1 MNKKKV
7 YLGIFV
13 LILLIVIGIVLS
25 NLTIEKSGD
34 MTAEITPGEE
44 ITEEQ
49 ERQTIVSLYYTN
61 TETNTLMP
69 EAKVIDAKELLEN
82 PYVALVNYLIKPA
95 KGEKLKSSIPENT
108 SVISGSL
115 EGDVVTINLSSEFI
129 EGNKENADAIKLSIY
144 SIVNTLTELN
154 EVNSVKFLING
165 EENKAVEG
173 TDIKFDKPFTRL
185 EVTT

>member
-7 YLGIFV
+7 YLGVFV
-13 LILLIVIGIVLS
+13 LILLIAVGVLLS
-25 NLTIEKSGD
+25 NLTVENTGEQ
-34 MTAEITPGEE
+34 TAEITPGEE
-44 ITEEQ
+44 MTEEQ

-82 PYVALVNYLIKPA
+82 PYTALVNYLIKPA

-115 EGDVVTINLSSEFI
+115 EGDIVTINLSKEFI
-129 EGNKENADAIKLSIY
+129 EGNNGNSEAITLSIY

-154 EVNSVKFLING
+154 EVNAVKFLIDG
-165 EENKAVEG
+165 EENKAIDG
-173 TDIKFDKPFTRL
+173 TDIKLDKPFARL
-185 EVTT
+185 EVKA